1 MRLEEQAQPGAL
13 LVQGYGSGGFRLAG
27 QRHEGSLMILP
38 TGPVGWPVVSAEGIT
53 LAQLEPVMA
62 LADRI
67 DILLVGCG
75 LAMRPVDRAL
85 AESLRQSHGISVD
98 FMDTGAA
105 CRTFNVLMMEGR
117 QVAAALIAVP

>member
-13 LVQGYGSGGFRLAG
+13 LVQGYGSGGFRLG
-27 QRHEGSLMILP
+27 GKRHEGSLMILP
-38 TGPVGWPVVSAEGIT
+38 TGPLDWPVVSAEGIS
-53 LAQLEPVMA
+53 LAQLEPVLA

-117 QVAAALIAVP
+117 QVAAALIAIQ